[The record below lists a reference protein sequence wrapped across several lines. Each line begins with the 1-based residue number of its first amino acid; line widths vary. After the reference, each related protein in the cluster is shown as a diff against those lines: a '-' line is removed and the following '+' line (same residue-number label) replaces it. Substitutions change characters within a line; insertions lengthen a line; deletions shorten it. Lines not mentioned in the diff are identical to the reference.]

1 METKVNRKFR
11 FSQLVEGKTKSVPH
25 VTNDFD
31 ETKGA
36 LKSAGNIVVKLH
48 YVKNVRLDHEPN
60 RNALTLPNH
69 GAIPEKALKSAAPS
83 PNKVR
88 TPRDPMFM

>member
-1 METKVNRKFR
+1 MLRMT
-11 FSQLVEGKTKSVPH
+11 STAVPG
-25 VTNDFD
+25 DESPQAGD

-36 LKSAGNIVVKLH
+36 LKSAGNIVVKPH